1 MKLRENSK
9 LEKQTGRPPVN
20 VFDNMSEKD
29 YETDTYHVE
38 SEKGNA
44 RSKASKTERMEE
56 SKCNARKII
65 DMTYPLSMC
74 VCGRNNNVW
83 MYTHFRKIRL
93 SLALSND
100 ITFG

>member
-38 SEKGNA
+38 REKGNA
-44 RSKASKTERMEE
+44 RSKASKTERMEG

-74 VCGRNNNVW
+74 VCMWSEQQCLDV
-83 MYTHFRKIRL
+83 H
-93 SLALSND
+93 
-100 ITFG
+100 TFSENSSFSGTVE